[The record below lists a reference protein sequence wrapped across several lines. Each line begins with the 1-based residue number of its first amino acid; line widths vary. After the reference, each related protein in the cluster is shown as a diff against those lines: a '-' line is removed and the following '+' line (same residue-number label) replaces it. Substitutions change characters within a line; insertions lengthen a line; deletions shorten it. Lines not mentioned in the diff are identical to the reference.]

1 MVAVQA
7 ERFAV
12 LRWMIV
18 VVVRQ
23 VFQNSPICNDLL
35 GTGKLFERN
44 IEHVE
49 NIDFLVYELFSVKI

>member
-12 LRWMIV
+12 SRWMIV

-44 IEHVE
+44 IE

>member
-1 MVAVQA
+1 
-7 ERFAV
+7 
-12 LRWMIV
+12 MIV

-23 VFQNSPICNDLL
+23 VFQNSHICNDLL

-44 IEHVE
+44 IE